1 MTEPMLSA
9 PPVSHGA
16 PSADQVGH
24 IEVRGVEVIPD
35 ADRHGHPSE
44 LFSVW
49 LTSNITVLYIVFG
62 GSLVAAGLNLW
73 QAAAIIIAG
82 NLAYAFIGWAATVG
96 PGAGT
101 STLMISRAHY
111 GPNGNR
117 LSAFFS
123 WLSLVGFEAIN
134 IAFGALA
141 LFSLAGELGWHVGGF
156 GKALLLAVTVL
167 VTYGVAVLGHAT
179 IVRFQQLFAI
189 ALGVLSLLLI
199 IFVARHV
206 HWNYA
211 PRTALHGTALWV
223 ALSSGLTLILSG
235 PLSWA
240 PTPVDYAR
248 YLPRSASRRAIAF
261 HTTVG
266 SIIPSILLALVGAAA
281 ATVVDPSALP
291 NSIKSIVPGW
301 FYPLFLAV
309 VVVGTIANNVLGIYS
324 SGLSL
329 QAMGFR
335 IHRAAAVSID
345 ALIGTAMAV
354 YAIFISNF
362 TTTLTEFLQWALF
375 WWGPYLAIFLVDL
388 MLRRGRYVGPELENA
403 RGGRY
408 WFDRGYRWRGIIA
421 LVTGMVATA
430 LFAQT
435 THLKG
440 PLSTH
445 LLSRGDI
452 SPFVGMIVGGGL
464 YWILCRTQ
472 PDADVEPNAD
482 PLDRYQTVS
491 PAGAEAPV

>member
-1 MTEPMLSA
+1 MTEPN
-9 PPVSHGA
+9 
-16 PSADQVGH
+16 ADQVGH
-24 IEVRGVEVIPD
+24 VEVRGVEVIPD
-35 ADRHGHPSE
+35 SDRHGRPRE

-49 LTSNITVLYIVFG
+49 LTSNITVLYIIFG
-62 GSLVAAGLNLW
+62 GALVASGLNLL
-73 QAAAIIIAG
+73 QAAVIIVAG
-82 NLAYAFIGWAATVG
+82 NLAYSLIGWAATVG
-96 PGAGT
+96 PAAGT
-101 STLMISRAHY
+101 STLMVSRAHY

-167 VTYGVAVLGHAT
+167 VTYTVAVLGHAT

-189 ALGVLSLLLI
+189 TLGVLSVLLI

-211 PRTALHGTALWV
+211 PKTALTGTALWV

-240 PTPVDYAR
+240 PAPVDYAR
-248 YLPRSASRRAIAF
+248 YLPRGASRRAIAF
-261 HTTVG
+261 YTTLG
-266 SIIPSILLALVGAAA
+266 SLIPSITLALVGAAA
-281 ATVVDPSALP
+281 ATVVDPAALP
-291 NSIKSIVPGW
+291 NSIKAIVPGW

-329 QAMGFR
+329 QAMGLR
-335 IHRAAAVSID
+335 VHRAAAVSID
-345 ALIGTAMAV
+345 AVIGTAMAM
-354 YAIFISNF
+354 YAIFISDF

-375 WWGPYLAIFLVDL
+375 WWAPYLAIFIVDL
-388 MLRRGRYVGPELENA
+388 LLRRGRYLGPELEHA
-403 RGGRY
+403 KGGRY
-408 WFDRGYRWRGIIA
+408 WFDGGYRWRGMVA
-421 LVTGMVATA
+421 LILGMVVTA

-452 SPFVGMIVGGGL
+452 SALIGMVVGGGL

-472 PDADVEPNAD
+472 PDPGAQPSDELLRYEPV
-482 PLDRYQTVS
+482 P
-491 PAGAEAPV
+491 PAPAQARA

>member
-1 MTEPMLSA
+1 VAHGEPA
-9 PPVSHGA
+9 
-16 PSADQVGH
+16 ADQVGH

-35 ADRHGHPSE
+35 SDRHGRPSE
-44 LFSVW
+44 LFSLW
-49 LTSNITVLYIVFG
+49 LTSNITVLYIIFG
-62 GSLVAAGLNLW
+62 GSLIAAGLNLW
-73 QAAAIIIAG
+73 QAALIIVAG

-96 PGAGT
+96 PVAGT

-117 LSAFFS
+117 LSAFCS

-156 GKALLLAVTVL
+156 GKAVLLAVTVA
-167 VTYGVAVLGHAT
+167 VTYSVAVLGHAT

-189 ALGVLSLLLI
+189 ALGVLSVLLI
-199 IFVARHV
+199 IFVAQHV

-211 PRTALHGTALWV
+211 PKSALHGAALWV

-240 PTPVDYAR
+240 PAPVDYAR

-261 HTTVG
+261 HTTAG
-266 SIIPSILLALVGAAA
+266 SLIPAIALALVGAAA
-281 ATVVDPSALP
+281 ATVVDPAALP
-291 NSIKSIVPGW
+291 NSIKPIVPGW

-329 QAMGFR
+329 QAMGLR

-345 ALIGTAMAV
+345 AAIGTAMAV
-354 YAIFISNF
+354 YAIFISDF
-362 TTTLTEFLQWALF
+362 TATLTEFLQWALF
-375 WWGPYLAIFLVDL
+375 WWAPYLAIFLVDL
-388 MLRRGRYVGPELENA
+388 VLRRGRYVGPELEDA
-403 RGGRY
+403 RGSRY
-408 WFDRGYRWRGIIA
+408 WFDGGYRWRGLIA
-421 LVTGMVATA
+421 LLAGMVATA

-435 THLKG
+435 SHLKG

-452 SPFVGMIVGGGL
+452 SPIVGMLVGGGL
-464 YWILCRTQ
+464 YWLLCRAQREPEVQ
-472 PDADVEPNAD
+472 PAD
-482 PLDRYQTVS
+482 PLADRYQAVS
-491 PAGAEAPV
+491 PAPAEAPA

>member
-1 MTEPMLSA
+1 MSEPISSA
-9 PPVSHGA
+9 SPVSA
-16 PSADQVGH
+16 QPVADQVGH
-24 IEVRGVEVIPD
+24 IEVRGIEVIPD
-35 ADRHGHPSE
+35 SDRHGRPSE

-62 GSLVAAGLNLW
+62 GSLVAAGLKLW
-73 QAAAIIIAG
+73 QAALIIVAG
-82 NLAYAFIGWAATVG
+82 NLAYTFIGWAATVG

-101 STLMISRAHY
+101 STLMISRAQY

-141 LFSLAGELGWHVGGF
+141 LFALAGELGWHVGTF
-156 GKALLLAVTVL
+156 GKALLLAVTVA
-167 VTYGVAVLGHAT
+167 VTYGISVLGHAT
-179 IVRFQQLFAI
+179 IVRFQQLFSVT
-189 ALGVLSLLLI
+189 LGVLSVLLI
-199 IFVARHV
+199 IFVAGHV

-211 PRTALHGTALWV
+211 PKTALHGTALWI

-240 PTPVDYAR
+240 PAPVDYAR
-248 YLPRSASRRAIAF
+248 YLPRKASRTAIAF

-266 SIIPSILLALVGAAA
+266 SLIPSIALALVGAAA

-291 NSIKSIVPGW
+291 NSIKGIVPGW

-309 VVVGTIANNVLGIYS
+309 VVVGTIANNVLGVYS

-329 QAMGFR
+329 QAMGLR
-335 IHRAAAVSID
+335 IHRATAVSID
-345 ALIGTAMAV
+345 ATIGTAMAV

-362 TTTLTEFLQWALF
+362 INTLTEFLQWALF
-375 WWGPYLAIFLVDL
+375 WWSPYLAIFLVDL
-388 MLRRGRYVGPELENA
+388 VLRRGRYVGPELENA

-408 WFDRGYRWRGIIA
+408 WFSGGYRWRGIIA
-421 LVTGMVATA
+421 LVGGMVATA
-430 LFAQT
+430 MFAQT
-435 THLKG
+435 AHLKG

-452 SPFVGMIVGGGL
+452 SPIVGMVVGGGL
-464 YWILCRTQ
+464 YWLLCRTQ
-472 PDADVEPNAD
+472 PEPEAEPADVQA
-482 PLDRYQTVS
+482 DRYRTVT
-491 PAGAEAPV
+491 PAHAEARV